1 MARGSP
7 ILADKV
13 DRQTRSRMMSGI
25 RGKDTQPELRLRKAL
40 FAKGFRYRV
49 NDRRL
54 PGRPDLVFP
63 RYRAVVMVHGCFWH
77 HHENCRF
84 ATVPETRAEFW
95 KAKFETNRKRDRVVL
110 AELAAAGWR
119 CAIVWECGLKGP
131 EDEATIEAVS
141 GWLESGELTAIPS
154 AAPCAIEVF
163 GG

>member
-7 ILADKV
+7 ILADIV

-25 RGKDTQPELRLRKAL
+25 RGKDTRPELRLRKAL

-84 ATVPETRAEFW
+84 ATVPATRPEFW
-95 KAKFETNRKRDRVVL
+95 QAKFEANRRRDRVVL
-110 AELAAAGWR
+110 DELAAARWR

-131 EDEATIEAVS
+131 QQVEATVETIS
-141 GWLESGELTAIPS
+141 GWLNSGEPGDAS
-154 AAPCAIEVF
+154 AAVLPTLEIS
-163 GG
+163 G

>member
-1 MARGSP
+1 MARGNQ
-7 ILADKV
+7 ILADIV

-25 RGKDTQPELRLRKAL
+25 RGKDTRPELRLRKAL

-84 ATVPETRAEFW
+84 ATMPATRTDFW
-95 KAKFETNRKRDRVVL
+95 KAKFETNRKRDQVVL
-110 AELAAAGWR
+110 AGLARAGWR
-119 CAIVWECGLKGP
+119 CAIVWECRLKGP
-131 EDEATIEAVS
+131 AAEATAEAVS
-141 GWLESGELTAIPS
+141 RWLESGELVDLYA
-154 AAPCAIEVF
+154 AAPATIEVF
-163 GG
+163 G